1 MDVSERKEEKCI
13 NLRVVIV
20 NKSWFKV
27 ISFIRVIIV
36 LLYKITTRIQTYEL
50 FILMLTDV

>member
-1 MDVSERKEEKCI
+1 MDVSERKEEKRI

-27 ISFIRVIIV
+27 VHLKIIIIV
-36 LLYKITTRIQTYEL
+36 
-50 FILMLTDV
+50 